1 MSKLTL
7 YNGIVVDLLTVRYND
22 SDNVEQSIK
31 TVRLW
36 RNDLERESVEKP
48 FLFPAVFIEF
58 LPSAFMESASKGY
71 QTVDMTVR
79 LHICFESYKDE
90 DTDILALTQA
100 VYSKLQLKSYGT
112 WGAMKRRNEEQN
124 FDHTN
129 VQDYIQDYLVAQ
141 GKDFYADQRP
151 STDAQVD
158 TITVTPEIGITT

>member
-7 YNGIVVDLLTVRYND
+7 YNGIVVDLLTVRYTD
-22 SDNVEQSIK
+22 SNNVEQAIK
-31 TVRLW
+31 TMRLW
-36 RNDLERESVEKP
+36 RNDLEREDVEKP

-129 VQDYIQDYLVAQ
+129 VQDYIQDYSVAQ